1 VSVEITHPDKVLFP
15 DAGITKADLAD
26 HYEGVSEWMLPHVKG
41 RPVSMQRFP
50 DGIDGKGFFHKDIP
64 DYFPSWIRRV
74 EVPKANGTV
83 THVVICNAETLVYL
97 VGQNTITP
105 HVWLSRED
113 RVWQPDRLVIDLD
126 PPPDGDFAAVR
137 RAARHTGELM
147 RELGF
152 SPFAQVT
159 GSKGIHVWT
168 PLRRRTDFEQVRAL
182 ARDMGQVLAANHP
195 DELTTE
201 FRKANRGGRILVDT
215 ARNGYAQTA
224 VPPYA
229 VRARPGAPVATPI
242 DWEELSDS
250 KLRSDR
256 WNVGNIRRRLAAKG
270 DPWADISS
278 YARGISRARRRI
290 DSLLTG
296 INRV

>member
-1 VSVEITHPDKVLFP
+1 MSAVPITHPEKVLFP
-15 DAGITKADLAD
+15 ADGITKADLAAY
-26 HYEGVSEWMLPHVKG
+26 YERVAGWMVPHLHG

-64 DYFPSWIRRV
+64 DYFPGWVRRA
-74 EVPKANGTV
+74 EVPKAGGTV
-83 THVVICNAETLVYL
+83 THVIVCDAETLVYL

-105 HVWLSRED
+105 HVWVSRAD

-126 PPPDGDFAAVR
+126 PPPGSDFAAVR
-137 RAARHTGELM
+137 RAARQAGELL

-152 SPFAQVT
+152 TPFAQVT

-168 PLRRRTDFEQVRAL
+168 PLRRRAAFEDVRAF
-182 ARDMGQVLAANHP
+182 ARDLGRVLAARHP
-195 DELTTE
+195 GELTTE
-201 FRKANRGGRILVDT
+201 FRKAERGGRILVDT

-229 VRARPGAPVATPI
+229 VRPRPGAPVATPI
-242 DWEELSDS
+242 DWDELSDS
-250 KLRSDR
+250 RLRPDR
-256 WNVGNIRRRLAAKG
+256 WNVSNVLRRLAAKG
-270 DPWADISS
+270 DPWADIAS

-290 DSLLTG
+290 ESLLD
-296 INRV
+296 